1 MAAVVITTNEPKR
14 IRNLFSDKVEIPMGF
29 DMMLYT
35 ESGPI
40 GIERKHVPDDFLG
53 SVQDGRLN
61 REIQAMRQETQVQ
74 IVLLHGR
81 MYFDRSGALRTWRR
95 RPQRYNQGKP
105 WTRKGITNLKRT
117 LQYVEGVYI
126 EEAVNNADLVQVV
139 SDLQTYFDQKYHL
152 SIKSRPKIETNWLVP
167 TKGERVVYFYSGLP
181 GIATIGAKKFY
192 EHFPCPLDLFG
203 ASIEQIMEIRGIG
216 KSTATAIYNF
226 LRGIQE

>member
-95 RPQRYNQGKP
+95 RPQRYTQGRP
-105 WTRKGITNLKRT
+105 WTRKGIENLKRT
-117 LQYVEGVYI
+117 IKYVEGCYI
-126 EEAVNNADLVQVV
+126 EEARNNAELVQVV
-139 SDLQTYFDQKYHL
+139 NDLQVYFDQKYHL
-152 SIKSRPKIETNWLVP
+152 SIKSRPSIRTDWIVP
-167 TKGERVVYFYSGLP
+167 TYAEQVAYFYDGLP
-181 GIATIGAKKFY
+181 EIGVIGARKFY